1 MISIVGIGNA
11 ASKIAEQ
18 FASTSN
24 YNVYLMNDNVSR
36 TSKKK
41 FKLKSYDTPEEYEKN
56 IPNLKKFFSEL
67 DEEVQVFIMGSSY
80 SSNYSL
86 GILEQIRGRKVDVF
100 YIQPDTELM
109 TGIPK
114 TLDKIVFS
122 ILQQYA
128 RSGLLSSFTTVS
140 NLNIERAIGDVPI
153 KKYYE
158 TINNSIFSAVHYWNY
173 FRYAEPEIGSVSKP
187 SEVNKIRSIGLLS
200 PANLSEK
207 WFFDLDNERE
217 ICYYICINQ
226 EKLETDGNLHRRIVE
241 QLKNKP
247 TNAYRK
253 ISYAIYE
260 TPHNDFGFCVAHTNA
275 IQNYT

>member
-18 FASTSN
+18 FDSTSN

-36 TSKKK
+36 SSKKK
-41 FKLKSYDTPEEYEKN
+41 FKLKSYDTPEEYEQN

-67 DEEVQVFIMGSSY
+67 DEEVQVFIMGTSY

-100 YIQPDTELM
+100 YVQPDTELM

-114 TLDKIVFS
+114 TLDKIVFNV
-122 ILQQYA
+122 LQQYA
-128 RSGLLSSFTTVS
+128 RSGLLNSFTTIS
-140 NLNIERAIGDVPI
+140 NLNIERAIGSVPI

-187 SEVNKIRSIGLLS
+187 SEINKIRSVGMLS